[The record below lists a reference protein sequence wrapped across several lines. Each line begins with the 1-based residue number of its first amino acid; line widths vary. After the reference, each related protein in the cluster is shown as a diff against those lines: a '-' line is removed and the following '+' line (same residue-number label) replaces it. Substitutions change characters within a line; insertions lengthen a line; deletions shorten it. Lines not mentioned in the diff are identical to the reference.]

1 MIVNVASILGQETFA
16 GAPAYVASKQA
27 VVGPSMQIANE
38 YAAAGI
44 RALDTLVRRHRTKVD
59 LPPPRTGATVD
70 ALNTLR
76 AILVAFAAVAAILLG
91 VRGEWTPALVLAAG
105 IAAHGALWVYLW
117 RQRRRDSEQAIAG
130 FEQLLAENG

>member
-1 MIVNVASILGQETFA
+1 M
-16 GAPAYVASKQA
+16 
-27 VVGPSMQIANE
+27 
-38 YAAAGI
+38 
-44 RALDTLVRRHRTKVD
+44 
-59 LPPPRTGATVD
+59 D

-105 IAAHGALWVYLW
+105 ITAHGLLWVYLF

-130 FEQLLAENG
+130 LEQLLAENG